1 VKDTHGGD
9 IWSASRRTGV
19 LPHKIIDFSANINP
33 LGLSPMAREAVKEAL
48 GLIGA
53 YPDPEARLLKE
64 ALAAYHG
71 LSKNRIL
78 TANGSTELIYLIPRV
93 FAPERALVVEP
104 SFSEYRASLVSS
116 GCRVESF
123 LTVEDESFTLNGE
136 RLALRL
142 KKGYDLLYIANPSSP
157 TGALIEK
164 SLLVWLAG
172 ECRKY
177 GTVLMVDEAFADFT
191 DQESIKKEAPE
202 LRGVIVLRSM
212 TKFFSMAGLRLG
224 YLVAEKD
231 LIKRF
236 TRVIP
241 PWSVNT
247 LAIAAGASTLRDT
260 SYMER
265 TLNWFED
272 EKAFMFREL
281 GKFRSL
287 KVFPSSANFFL
298 VKLLTEAIT
307 GSYLKDILIGRG
319 ILIRELSAVR
329 GLGDRFFRVALLTR
343 KHNELLLDALSS
355 VLSNVKNSVNHLD
368 RRYIS

>member
-48 GLIGA
+48 GLVGA
-53 YPDPEARLLKE
+53 YPDPEAGLLKE

-71 LSKNRIL
+71 LSQNRIL
-78 TANGSTELIYLIPRV
+78 PANGSTELIYLVPRV
-93 FAPERALVVEP
+93 FAPKRALVVEP
-104 SFSEYRASLVSS
+104 AFSEYRASLVSS

-123 LTVEDESFTLNGE
+123 LTVEDESFTINGE
-136 RLALRL
+136 RLASML
-142 KKGYDLLYIANPSSP
+142 KEGYDLLYIANPSSP

-164 SLLVWLAG
+164 SLIVWLAG
-172 ECRKY
+172 ECRKH
-177 GTVLMVDEAFADFT
+177 GTVLVVDEAFSDFN
-191 DQESIKKEAPE
+191 DQESIKKEAQE
-202 LRGVIVLRSM
+202 LRGVLLLRSM

-224 YLVAEKD
+224 YLVAEED

-236 TRVIP
+236 KRVIP

-247 LAIAAGASTLRDT
+247 LAIAAGASTFRDV

-265 TLNWFED
+265 TFSWFRE

-281 GKFRSL
+281 GKFHAL

-298 VKLLTEAIT
+298 VKLLTDAIT
-307 GSYLKDILIGRG
+307 GSYLKEILISRG
-319 ILIRELSAVR
+319 ILIRELSAIR
-329 GLGDRFFRVALLTR
+329 GLGERFFRVALLTR
-343 KHNELLLDALSS
+343 RHNELLLDALSS
-355 VLSNVKNSVNHLD
+355 VLSNVKNSVNRLD
-368 RRYIS
+368 RVYIP